1 MAGKK
6 LSDLPWFEGKELA
19 LEVQQRGVKALGDRI
34 NQANDLMLIGLV
46 QVVQELLERVD
57 ALERQME
64 GEA

>member
-1 MAGKK
+1 MSGKK

-19 LEVQQRGVKALGDRI
+19 LEVQGRGVKALGDRI

-57 ALERQME
+57 ALERRLE

>member
-1 MAGKK
+1 MSGKK

-19 LEVQQRGVKALGDRI
+19 LEVQQRGVKVLGGQI
-34 NQANDLMLIGLV
+34 TQANDLMLIGLV

-57 ALERQME
+57 ALERRLE